1 MNTNNSE
8 PIKLST
14 ETTETVK
21 PGAIRRKTLQVTQ
34 EELIKTSYLHPGQS
48 LPLVIQPAVEGLD
61 PVAWAASHREFI
73 EAKLLEHRALLFRHF
88 NVDSPDC
95 FERFIGTI
103 SEELLEYRDRSSPRH
118 QVRDKI
124 YTSTD
129 YPPDQTIFLHN
140 ENSYQNLWP
149 MKIYFYCQ
157 HAATEGGAT
166 PIADVRRVYS
176 RLSPAVRQ
184 RFIDRQVLYQRNFN
198 HGFGLTWQTVFQ
210 TSDPQVVEDYC
221 RRNAID
227 FHWLS
232 DGRLRTRQVRPA
244 VARHRVTG
252 EWVWFNHATFFHI
265 STLEETLREVLLAE
279 FAVEELPFNT
289 YYGDGGEIEAEVLEE
304 LRGAYEAERVRFG
317 WEAGDVLLLDNMSV
331 AHGREAYEG
340 ERKVLVGMAE
350 PCSRRE
356 VEEEGGG
363 ATTTA
368 AVGSGGGEAA
378 GVNHQDRQLASK

>member
-1 MNTNNSE
+1 MTSKPESKKNSA
-8 PIKLST
+8 KSFT
-14 ETTETVK
+14 
-21 PGAIRRKTLQVTQ
+21 GIRRKSVNVHQA
-34 EELIKTSYLHPGQS
+34 ELIKTDYLDS
-48 LPLVIQPAVEGLD
+48 EKSIPLLVQPAVDGVDLL
-61 PVAWAASHREFI
+61 AWAASNREFL
-73 EAKLLEHRALLFRHF
+73 ASLLLKHRALLFRGF
-88 NVDSPDC
+88 DVKTAGEL
-95 FERFIGTI
+95 ERFIEATSTGRM
-103 SEELLEYRDRSSPRH
+103 LEYRDRSSPRH

-129 YPPDQTIFLHN
+129 YPNDQSIFLHN
-140 ENSYQNLWP
+140 EGTYWLTWP

-157 HAATEGGAT
+157 HAATVGGAT

-210 TSDPQVVEDYC
+210 TSDPAVVEDYC

-265 STLEETLREVLLAE
+265 STLEETLREVLLSE

-356 VEEEGGG
+356 VEEG

-368 AVGSGGGEAA
+368 AVGSE
-378 GVNHQDRQLASK
+378 